1 MAETDLFNFQCI
13 LHRNTFHKKRKG
25 PSQYSV
31 IQADLESILLV
42 LRNIPSVDDG
52 LILRMR
58 IVPFLKASSQ

>member
-1 MAETDLFNFQCI
+1 MYPTQKHFPQ
-13 LHRNTFHKKRKG
+13 KRKG

-42 LRNIPSVDDG
+42 LRSIPSVDDD
-52 LILRMR
+52 LILRIR